1 MMRSLTLCI
10 VALLAH
16 LAAASFDCRRTSQ
29 SCAASTTCSF
39 TSSTCDCTSA
49 ASPSQ
54 GHDCNLITSQV
65 GVGACLTSDPCSTD
79 GTCYDDAGTARCYC
93 TADSYGT
100 ICDQKRLTV
109 ACETGKMV
117 IGVNPAG
124 TAFSGHAYVQGQRAD
139 ASCNLAAVPNPT
151 STADSIPDTW
161 MGYALDLANTG
172 TTCGDVVAVNTG
184 GKTEYTRIIVVQ
196 YESDFL
202 TSIDDLFTAKCV
214 FDDTGALVFSGIAK
228 LDPTALTGN
237 LNEVS
242 AETQFSPVS
251 LALTSGG
258 SPVVS
263 TTPINVGSELL
274 FTFTIPT
281 EYESMRIV
289 TAVANNT
296 VTADLKTLNIVTAS
310 CMDDAAY
317 PISVEAPAR
326 GSAGTDKREITLKL
340 KAFHFDGNDEVGFKF
355 TVKVCLTAN
364 DADCNPATCN
374 GVAGSGF
381 GRKKRETSGDEKVI
395 TRFITVRDAQ
405 SFGLEGQTGLT
416 NSDCQ
421 ITGQT
426 TAAMVAMGIVIFTL
440 LILCLVLI
448 VRFVSHRNRSE
459 SKQDLHS

>member
-1 MMRSLTLCI
+1 MMRSLTFCF

-16 LAAASFDCRRTSQ
+16 LGAASFDCRRTSQ
-29 SCAASTTCSF
+29 SCTAPTTCAF
-39 TSSTCDCTSA
+39 TSSTCDCSSA
-49 ASPSQ
+49 TSPSE
-54 GHDCNLITSQV
+54 GYDCGLVTAQIRA
-65 GVGACLTSDPCSTD
+65 GACATSDPCSTH
-79 GTCYDDAGTARCYC
+79 GTCYDSAGTALCYC

-100 ICDQKRLTV
+100 NCDEKRLTV

-124 TAFSGHAYVQGQRAD
+124 ASFTGHAYVQGYRAD
-139 ASCNLAAVPNPT
+139 ANCNLAQVPDPT
-151 STADSIPDTW
+151 LASDSIPDTW
-161 MGYALDLANTG
+161 MGYALDLDNTG
-172 TTCGDVVAVNTG
+172 TACGDVVAVNTG

-214 FDDTGALVFSGIAK
+214 FNHAGALVFSGIAK

-237 LNEVS
+237 LNEIS
-242 AETQFSPVS
+242 AETEFSPVS

-263 TTPINVGSELL
+263 TTPINVGSEIV

-289 TAVANNT
+289 TAVADNT

-310 CMDDAAY
+310 CMDNAAY
-317 PISVEAPAR
+317 PISVEAPTR
-326 GSAGTDKREITLKL
+326 GSTGTDKREITLKL

-364 DADCNPATCN
+364 DADCNPETCN
-374 GVAGSGF
+374 GVAASGF
-381 GRKKRETSGDEKVI
+381 GRKKREASAGEKVI
-395 TRFITVRDAQ
+395 TRFITVRDPQ
-405 SFGLEGQTGLT
+405 SFGQDGQTGLT
-416 NSDCQ
+416 NSNCQ

-459 SKQDLHS
+459 SKQDLHA